1 MPLLLSS
8 DDGCSVAVPRRRFSP
23 NVSLRRSKMTMY
35 CALTVR
41 KLKPGT
47 YDEWRKAWG
56 SDEDIPEGAEAY
68 IVRNLKDPNEI
79 VAFGL
84 IEGDMDEIKETF
96 DEDKERVRQD
106 AMAPYI
112 ESIGADGIY
121 EVIERIGAKTG
132 ATT

>member
-1 MPLLLSS
+1 
-8 DDGCSVAVPRRRFSP
+8 
-23 NVSLRRSKMTMY
+23 MTTY

-56 SDEDIPEGAEAY
+56 SDDDIPEGAEAY
-68 IVRNLKDPNEI
+68 IVRNLKDPDEI

-84 IEGDMDEIKETF
+84 IEGDMNEIKEMM
-96 DEDKERVRQD
+96 DEDQERARQE

-112 ESIGADGIY
+112 ESIGADGVY

-132 ATT
+132 ARNY

>member
-1 MPLLLSS
+1 
-8 DDGCSVAVPRRRFSP
+8 
-23 NVSLRRSKMTMY
+23 MTMY

-56 SDEDIPEGAEAY
+56 SEEDIPEGAEAY

-96 DEDKERVRQD
+96 DEDQERTRQE

>member
-1 MPLLLSS
+1 
-8 DDGCSVAVPRRRFSP
+8 
-23 NVSLRRSKMTMY
+23 MTMY

-47 YDEWRKAWG
+47 YDEWRQAWM
-56 SDEDIPEGAEAY
+56 SDEDNIPEGGEAY

-79 VAFGL
+79 IAFGL
-84 IEGDMDEIKETF
+84 IEGDIDAIKASF
-96 DEDKERVRQD
+96 DEGQEQKRQE

-121 EVIERIGAKTG
+121 EVIERVGAKTT
-132 ATT
+132 A